1 MHGRISLLVAAFGS
15 AEVQNLDSDRFC
27 KCLKRPKWLD
37 QTPCSSLFH
46 SVHAPHL
53 TTSWGTNMTRP
64 KPSKPFT
71 GEMHQVHLVEKNSYN
86 MLISF
91 NYLQLWNIH
100 DIHCHW
106 HSRICI
112 FFKHLLSGLIWF
124 IWMDIDRPN
133 GYRGQ
138 RNGISTKWLFA
149 FSHSLWPF
157 HKPHFAT
164 SKMTSTNWFLAFL
177 NPY

>member
-112 FFKHLLSGLIWF
+112 FLSIYYLDWSGSSGWTLIGQMAIGGNGMESLLNGCLPFLTHCDRF
-124 IWMDIDRPN
+124 INPTL
-133 GYRGQ
+133 Q
-138 RNGISTKWLFA
+138 PQKWPLPTGF
-149 FSHSLWPF
+149 W
-157 HKPHFAT
+157 HF
-164 SKMTSTNWFLAFL
+164 
-177 NPY
+177 